1 MPKLFYFFVFMFLGG
16 CQLHLHLAHSAPIKF
31 NRSSNEPDENNETY
45 QDSGYPSKYSGGMKN
60 ESIIIETK
68 TQRDDDIAYAIPK
81 RYIKWNI
88 GNMDL

>member
-1 MPKLFYFFVFMFLGG
+1 MLLRRATSSVALVFGVYQQEFLCFFI
-16 CQLHLHLAHSAPIKF
+16 P
-31 NRSSNEPDENNETY
+31 
-45 QDSGYPSKYSGGMKN
+45 GGMKN
-60 ESIIIETK
+60 ESIIKETK